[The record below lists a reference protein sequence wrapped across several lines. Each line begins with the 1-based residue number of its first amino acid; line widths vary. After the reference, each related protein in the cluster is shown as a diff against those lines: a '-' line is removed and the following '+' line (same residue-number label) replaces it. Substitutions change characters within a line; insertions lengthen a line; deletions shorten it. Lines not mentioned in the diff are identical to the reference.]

1 MKKYEVTSTIVD
13 SVYALLQTVLFA
25 VLPNWFAKFS
35 DIGFSYIILIIFQL
49 LYLCF
54 LREIIID
61 TFVHPDGVSTEYL
74 LKTNGASYFRK
85 ELLAKIVEIKNA
97 MISSEVTIF
106 DEYIIYLKWKESADY
121 VIQHF
126 LEDYSIKNVVKE
138 QTNGFSQYS
147 IYKNELLEIV
157 TILINAYNHYHKFE
171 KSIAMFNCK
180 NLFEKTCDKEKLLEN
195 MQELLQMGAK

>member
-25 VLPNWFAKFS
+25 VLPNWFARFS
-35 DIGFSYIILIIFQL
+35 VIGLSYIILIISQL

-61 TFVHPDGVSTEYL
+61 FFVHPDGVSTEYL
-74 LKTNGASYFRK
+74 LKTNGASYFRN
-85 ELLAKIVEIKNA
+85 ELLAKIVEINA
-97 MISSEVTIF
+97 AMTSSNVTIF
-106 DEYIIYLKWKESADY
+106 DEYIVYLKWKETADY

-126 LEDYSIKNVVKE
+126 SEDRNVKNIVVE
-138 QTNGFSQYS
+138 QTNGFSKYNV
-147 IYKNELLEIV
+147 YKNELLEIV

-195 MQELLQMGAK
+195 IQELLQMGAK